1 MTEVQKQMLV
11 GTIEQIEKD
20 NMAIMNFLYDH
31 VEPEQS
37 IDDIEDTG
45 LKTICNAIK
54 KWYAEM
60 GEYWVDDAARI
71 IHNSIWGTCIRVAI
85 KKFNENR
92 YVVDDEELAIVNGN
106 F

>member
-1 MTEVQKQMLV
+1 MTETQKQMLV
-11 GTIEQIEKD
+11 GTIEQIEMD
-20 NMAIMNFLYDH
+20 NKAIMNFLYDH

-60 GEYWVDDAARI
+60 GEYWVDDVARI

>member
-1 MTEVQKQMLV
+1 MTEEQEQMMFEK
-11 GTIEQIEKD
+11 IQQIEKD
-20 NMAIMNFLYDH
+20 NTEIMDFLYDH
-31 VEPEQS
+31 VEPEQM

-45 LKTICNAIK
+45 LKTICKAIK

-60 GEYWVDDAARI
+60 GEYWVDDCHRI

-92 YVVDDEELAIVNGN
+92 YVVDNEELAIVNGD

>member
-1 MTEVQKQMLV
+1 MTEEQKQMM
-11 GTIEQIEKD
+11 IEKLQQIEKD
-20 NMAIMNFLYDH
+20 NTEIMDFLYDH

-37 IDDIEDTG
+37 IDDIEDKG

-60 GEYWVDDAARI
+60 GEYWVDDVARI

-92 YVVDDEELAIVNGN
+92 YTVDDEELAIVNGN

>member
-1 MTEVQKQMLV
+1 MTETQKQMM
-11 GTIEQIEKD
+11 IEKLQQIEKD
-20 NMAIMNFLYDH
+20 NTEIMDFLYDH

-45 LKTICNAIK
+45 LKTICKAIK

-60 GEYWVDDAARI
+60 GEYWVDDVARI

>member
-1 MTEVQKQMLV
+1 MTETQKQMM
-11 GTIEQIEKD
+11 IEKLQQIEKD
-20 NMAIMNFLYDH
+20 NTEIMDFLYDH

-60 GEYWVDDAARI
+60 GEYWVDDATRI

-92 YVVDDEELAIVNGN
+92 YTVDGEELAIVNGN

>member
-1 MTEVQKQMLV
+1 MTEEQKQMM
-11 GTIEQIEKD
+11 IERLQQIEKD
-20 NMAIMNFLYDH
+20 NTEIMDFLYDH
-31 VEPEQS
+31 VEPEQR

-60 GEYWVDDAARI
+60 GEYWVDDADRV

-92 YVVDDEELAIVNGN
+92 YVVDDEELAIVNGD

>member
-11 GTIEQIEKD
+11 GTIEQIEMD
-20 NMAIMNFLYDH
+20 NKAIMNFLYEH

-60 GEYWVDDAARI
+60 GEYWVDDVARI

-85 KKFNENR
+85 EKFNENR
-92 YVVDDEELAIVNGN
+92 YTVDDEELAIVNGN

>member
-1 MTEVQKQMLV
+1 MTEEQEQMMFEK
-11 GTIEQIEKD
+11 IQQIEKD
-20 NMAIMNFLYDH
+20 NTEIMDFLYDH
-31 VEPEQS
+31 VEPEQM

-45 LKTICNAIK
+45 LKTICKAIK

-60 GEYWVDDAARI
+60 GEYWVDDVARI

-92 YVVDDEELAIVNGN
+92 YVVDNEELAIVNGD

>member
-1 MTEVQKQMLV
+1 MTEIQKQMIA
-11 GTIEQIEKD
+11 GTIKQIEKD
-20 NMAIMNFLYDH
+20 NKAIMNFLYDH

-60 GEYWVDDAARI
+60 GEYWVDDVARI

-92 YVVDDEELAIVNGN
+92 YIVDGEELAIVNGN

>member
-1 MTEVQKQMLV
+1 MTEAQKQMM
-11 GTIEQIEKD
+11 IEKLQQIEKD
-20 NMAIMNFLYDH
+20 NTEIMDFLYDH
-31 VEPEQS
+31 VEPEQL

-45 LKTICNAIK
+45 LRTICNAIK

-60 GEYWVDDAARI
+60 GEYWVDDVARI
-71 IHNSIWGTCIRVAI
+71 IHNSVWGTCIRVAI

>member
-1 MTEVQKQMLV
+1 MNEEQKQMM
-11 GTIEQIEKD
+11 IEKLQQIEKD
-20 NMAIMNFLYDH
+20 NTEIMDFLYDH
-31 VEPEQS
+31 VEPEQR
-37 IDDIEDTG
+37 IDDIEDKG
-45 LKTICNAIK
+45 LKTICKAIK

-60 GEYWVDDAARI
+60 GEYWVDDCHRI

-92 YVVDDEELAIVNGN
+92 YIVDDEELAIVNGN

>member
-1 MTEVQKQMLV
+1 MNEDQKKTL
-11 GTIEQIEKD
+11 GDLLFQIEHH
-20 NMAIMNFLYDH
+20 NTEIMDFFYDH
-31 VEPEQS
+31 VEPEQR

-60 GEYWVDDAARI
+60 GEYWVDDAARV

>member
-1 MTEVQKQMLV
+1 M
-11 GTIEQIEKD
+11 TIEQEQMMFDKIQQIEMD
-20 NMAIMNFLYDH
+20 NMAIMNFLHEH

-45 LKTICNAIK
+45 LKTICNSIK

-60 GEYWVDDAARI
+60 GEYWVDDCHRI

-85 KKFNENR
+85 KKFNENC

>member
-1 MTEVQKQMLV
+1 MNETQKQMM
-11 GTIEQIEKD
+11 IEKLQQIEKD
-20 NMAIMNFLYDH
+20 NTEIMDFLYDH

-60 GEYWVDDAARI
+60 GEYWVDDVERI

-92 YVVDDEELAIVNGN
+92 YTVDDEELAIVNGN

>member
-1 MTEVQKQMLV
+1 MTEAQKQMM
-11 GTIEQIEKD
+11 IEKLQQIEKD
-20 NMAIMNFLYDH
+20 NTEIMDFLYDH
-31 VEPEQS
+31 VEPEQR

-45 LKTICNAIK
+45 LKTICKAIK

-60 GEYWVDDAARI
+60 GEYWVDDCHRI

>member
-1 MTEVQKQMLV
+1 MNEYQKKML
-11 GTIEQIEKD
+11 GDLLFQIEHQ
-20 NMAIMNFLYDH
+20 NTEIMDFLYDH
-31 VEPEQS
+31 VEPEQR

-60 GEYWVDDAARI
+60 GEYWSDDYRRV
-71 IHNSIWGTCIRVAI
+71 IHNNIWAACIRAAI
-85 KKFNENR
+85 NKFNKGC
-92 YVVDDEELAIVNGN
+92 YTVDDEELAIVNGN

>member
-11 GTIEQIEKD
+11 GTIKQIEMD

-31 VEPEQS
+31 VEPEQR

-60 GEYWVDDAARI
+60 GEYWVDDATRI

>member
-1 MTEVQKQMLV
+1 MTEYQKKMMYDQLF
-11 GTIEQIEKD
+11 QIDRHNKE
-20 NMAIMNFLYDH
+20 IMDFLYEH
-31 VEPEQS
+31 VEPEQR

-60 GEYWVDDAARI
+60 GEYWVDDPARI

-85 KKFNENR
+85 KKFKENR

>member
-1 MTEVQKQMLV
+1 MTEYQKKMIYDQLF
-11 GTIEQIEKD
+11 QIDRHNKE
-20 NMAIMNFLYDH
+20 IMDFLYDH
-31 VEPEQS
+31 VEPEQR

-54 KWYAEM
+54 KWYVEM
-60 GEYWVDDAARI
+60 GEYWVDDYHRI

>member
-1 MTEVQKQMLV
+1 MTEEQKQMM
-11 GTIEQIEKD
+11 IEKLQQIEKD
-20 NMAIMNFLYDH
+20 NTEIMDFFYDH
-31 VEPEQS
+31 VEPEQL
-37 IDDIEDTG
+37 IDDIEDTA

-60 GEYWVDDAARI
+60 GEYWVDDVARI

>member
-1 MTEVQKQMLV
+1 MTEAQKQMM
-11 GTIEQIEKD
+11 IEKLQQIEKD
-20 NMAIMNFLYDH
+20 NTEIMDFLYEH

-37 IDDIEDTG
+37 IDDIEDAG

-54 KWYAEM
+54 KWSAEM
-60 GEYWVDDAARI
+60 GEYWVDDVARI

-92 YVVDDEELAIVNGN
+92 YIVDDEELAIVNGN

>member
-1 MTEVQKQMLV
+1 MIEEQKQMM
-11 GTIEQIEKD
+11 IEKLQQIEKD
-20 NMAIMNFLYDH
+20 NTEIMDFLYDH
-31 VEPEQS
+31 VEPEQQ

-60 GEYWVDDAARI
+60 GEYWVDDFHRI

-85 KKFNENR
+85 QKFNENH

>member
-1 MTEVQKQMLV
+1 MTETQKQMMTETLQ
-11 GTIEQIEKD
+11 QIEKD
-20 NMAIMNFLYDH
+20 NTEIMNFLYEH
-31 VEPEQS
+31 VEPEQR

-60 GEYWVDDAARI
+60 GEYWIDDVARI

-85 KKFNENR
+85 KKFKENR

>member
-1 MTEVQKQMLV
+1 MTEAQKQMM
-11 GTIEQIEKD
+11 IEKLQQIEKD
-20 NMAIMNFLYDH
+20 NTEIMDFLYDH

-37 IDDIEDTG
+37 IDDIEDIG
-45 LKTICNAIK
+45 LKTICKAIK

-60 GEYWVDDAARI
+60 GEYWVDDCHRI

-92 YVVDDEELAIVNGN
+92 YTVDDEELAIVNGN

>member
-11 GTIEQIEKD
+11 GTIEQIEMD
-20 NMAIMNFLYDH
+20 NRAIMNFLYDH

-85 KKFNENR
+85 KKFNENH

>member
-1 MTEVQKQMLV
+1 MTEVQKQMMV
-11 GTIEQIEKD
+11 GTIKQIEND
-20 NMAIMNFLYDH
+20 NMAIMNFLYEH
-31 VEPEQS
+31 VEPEQR
-37 IDDIEDTG
+37 IDDIEDKG

-60 GEYWVDDAARI
+60 GEYWVDDTARI

>member
-1 MTEVQKQMLV
+1 MTEEQKQMM
-11 GTIEQIEKD
+11 IEKLQQIEKD
-20 NMAIMNFLYDH
+20 NTEIMDFLYEH
-31 VEPEQS
+31 VEPEQR

-60 GEYWVDDAARI
+60 GEYWVDDPARI

-85 KKFNENR
+85 KKFKENR

>member
-1 MTEVQKQMLV
+1 MTETQKQMM
-11 GTIEQIEKD
+11 IEKLQQIEKD
-20 NMAIMNFLYDH
+20 NTEIMDFLYDH

-37 IDDIEDTG
+37 IDDIEDVG

-60 GEYWVDDAARI
+60 GEYWVDDATRI

-92 YVVDDEELAIVNGN
+92 YTVDGEELAIVNGN

>member
-1 MTEVQKQMLV
+1 MTETQKQMLV
-11 GTIEQIEKD
+11 GTIKQIEMD
-20 NMAIMNFLYDH
+20 NGAIMNFLYEH

-60 GEYWVDDAARI
+60 GEYWVDDVARI

>member
-1 MTEVQKQMLV
+1 MTETQKQMM
-11 GTIEQIEKD
+11 IEKLQQIEKD
-20 NMAIMNFLYDH
+20 NTEIMDFLYDH

-37 IDDIEDTG
+37 IEDIEDTG
-45 LKTICNAIK
+45 LKTICKAIK

-71 IHNSIWGTCIRVAI
+71 IHNSIWSTCIRVAI

-92 YVVDDEELAIVNGN
+92 YAVDDEELAIVSGN

>member
-1 MTEVQKQMLV
+1 MNEDQKKTL
-11 GTIEQIEKD
+11 GDLLFQIEHH
-20 NMAIMNFLYDH
+20 NTEIMDFFYDH
-31 VEPEQS
+31 VEPEQR

-60 GEYWVDDAARI
+60 GEYWSDDYRRV

>member
-1 MTEVQKQMLV
+1 MNEYQKKMINDQLF
-11 GTIEQIEKD
+11 QIEHH
-20 NMAIMNFLYDH
+20 NTEIMNFLYDH
-31 VEPEQS
+31 VEPEQR

-60 GEYWVDDAARI
+60 GEYWVDDYHRV
-71 IHNSIWGTCIRVAI
+71 IHNNIWGTCIRAAI

>member
-1 MTEVQKQMLV
+1 MTEEQKQMI
-11 GTIEQIEKD
+11 IEKLQQIEKD
-20 NMAIMNFLYDH
+20 NTEIMDFLYDH

-37 IDDIEDTG
+37 IDDIEDIG
-45 LKTICNAIK
+45 LKTICNAIL

-60 GEYWVDDAARI
+60 GKYWVNDVARI

-85 KKFNENR
+85 KKFKENR